1 MNEQI
6 NEEIDFLNKEL
17 KNIKAGQEI
26 LKSSQEL
33 VELKI
38 KNRLE
43 KQRAMIIQNPDV
55 LLKIQQEGTAEEQD
69 WGKELENIERKQ
81 EQEASL

>member
-1 MNEQI
+1 MNKQI
-6 NEEIDFLNKEL
+6 EILNKEL
-17 KNIKAGQEI
+17 KDIKAGQEI

-43 KQRAMIIQNPDV
+43 KQRAMIIQNPNII
-55 LLKIQQEGTAEEQD
+55 LEIQQEDNLEEQD
-69 WGKELENIERKQ
+69 FKKEQENIERKEIQ
-81 EQEASL
+81 ELVAEK